1 MSSSLSSSSSRLPS
15 DAGLSTPAP
24 PPLAARGGSEG
35 RSAELP
41 IPPVA
46 ESGDGSTASAAPCLR
61 ERSDRVG
68 RAAGT
73 EEGKVA
79 GKEEGREESDEEGMV
94 EGREEGWV
102 EGWMTHREEGR
113 EEGSSERL
121 SEGRLEDFEGRF
133 SPPFGG

>member
-24 PPLAARGGSEG
+24 PPLAARGGAEG
-35 RSAELP
+35 RSDELP
-41 IPPVA
+41 IPPAA
-46 ESGDGSTASAAPCLR
+46 ENGDGSTASAAPCLR

-68 RAAGT
+68 RAAGR

-79 GKEEGREESDEEGMV
+79 GREEGREEGNEEGMV
-94 EGREEGWV
+94 EGWA